1 MFGITSGFPGKAIE
15 AAEFLTLTGSTGTL
29 IDVCHVR

>member
-1 MFGITSGFPGKAIE
+1 MFGITPVFLGKAIE